1 MSCVWAWLCVLS
13 GSQSVRPPAHCHWNV
28 MSLRFTT
35 FHVVWWHICSVF
47 FFSSSFSS
55 SFLCPQAELLTIQ
68 TELLMGCFFRR
79 LILLPG
85 LKIYSLKKL
94 KKTAQRRAGTLACCL
109 VGWLAACLRL
119 SPIFLV
125 ADVDEGILIF
135 LWLLLLLF
143 VSFAP
148 YLFPSRR
155 KCWQQQVL
163 CEVEYFRDFNVP
175 LIYKCFCVCVCVFDG
190 LP

>member
-1 MSCVWAWLCVLS
+1 MPGRQNLNKHGGWSCLVS
-13 GSQSVRPPAHCHWNV
+13 GPGFAFWVALGLSVRLPAHCHWNV
-28 MSLRFTT
+28 TSLRFTT

-47 FFSSSFSS
+47 FSSSSSSS

-68 TELLMGCFFRR
+68 TELLMGFFRY
-79 LILLPG
+79 LILLPCLKNLLPQKEKQG
-85 LKIYSLKKL
+85 LW
-94 KKTAQRRAGTLACCL
+94 LAA
-109 VGWLAACLRL
+109 WLAACLCL

-125 ADVDEGILIF
+125 ADVDEGILIYFF
-135 LWLLLLLF
+135 LLLLLLF

-148 YLFPSRR
+148 YLFPSHR

-175 LIYKCFCVCVCVFDG
+175 LI
-190 LP
+190 